1 MQRAQNTL
9 RQSES
14 SEVNISPMIDMVFI
28 LLIFFVVAAVFV
40 EESGFEATRP
50 DVNGP
55 PEMVDL
61 PPMGIHIDEQNRIY
75 VGEELATL
83 SSIRSK
89 VAQMVAMSSELDVIL
104 NAAPLADAGLM
115 IEVMDQVRL
124 GGVDLISLSLD
135 TR

>member
-50 DVNGP
+50 DANGP
-55 PEMVDL
+55 PETVDL